1 VQTTSRKPSTHVRV
15 HIGHPVAHAGHWDAA
30 RTKVLQRCLI
40 GDGLHCFTAKHHD
53 DLAPY
58 DATGDTMEVQRLSTP
73 TAHMRP
79 PTPGTKQ
86 HRWWACFVILVA
98 WLGILFVLATLFS
111 AKALIAMVQLYQ
123 ALTGR

>member
-1 VQTTSRKPSTHVRV
+1 
-15 HIGHPVAHAGHWDAA
+15 
-30 RTKVLQRCLI
+30 LQRCII

-53 DLAPY
+53 DLSQY
-58 DATGDTMEVQRLSTP
+58 DTTGDTMEVQRLSTP
-73 TAHMRP
+73 TAHMKS
-79 PTPGTKQ
+79 PTLGTKQ
-86 HRWWACFVILVA
+86 RRWGACFVILVA